1 MTLLHL
7 YIFMLSHRDVTGCQ
21 QSP

>member
-21 QSP
+21 HGP